1 MGFSDRKK
9 KAILSGYISIDLK
22 SILELCH
29 FSYAAFRL
37 DFFLH
42 LNTPPITD
50 TMPSENAQSVKVL
63 DELFQKL
70 TVSKE
75 AADIKESANQLAS
88 FINGR
93 IEDQDVPNK

>member
-1 MGFSDRKK
+1 
-9 KAILSGYISIDLK
+9 
-22 SILELCH
+22 
-29 FSYAAFRL
+29 
-37 DFFLH
+37 
-42 LNTPPITD
+42 
-50 TMPSENAQSVKVL
+50 MPSENAQSVKVL

-75 AADIKESANQLAS
+75 ASEMKDASAQIAS

>member
-1 MGFSDRKK
+1 
-9 KAILSGYISIDLK
+9 
-22 SILELCH
+22 
-29 FSYAAFRL
+29 
-37 DFFLH
+37 
-42 LNTPPITD
+42 
-50 TMPSENAQSVKVL
+50 MPSENAQSVKVL